1 MIKNI
6 IFDLGAVLIDWNP
19 KYLYNKVFH
28 TDDAMNYFLENIC
41 TNEWNEQQDGGRT
54 FRDAED
60 ALIQEYPEYE
70 REILLYYS
78 RWTEMLGGPI
88 YETVEIFKK
97 LKNIYPD
104 NIFALTNW
112 SAESWPVAV
121 EKFDFLGWFNGILV
135 SGQEKLKKPD
145 ARIFK
150 LICHRYDLAPQ
161 ESLFIDDNL
170 RNIEAGNNFG
180 LQTIHF
186 KSATELNQQLKNFS
200 VVIE

>member
-1 MIKNI
+1 MIKNV

-19 KYLYNKVFH
+19 KYLYSKIFH
-28 TDDAMNYFLENIC
+28 TDEAMNYFLENVC
-41 TNEWNEQQDGGRT
+41 TNHWNEQQDGGRT

-60 ALIQEYPEYE
+60 VLIQEYPEYQ

-88 YETVEIFKK
+88 DETVEIFKK

-112 SAESWPVAV
+112 SAESWPIAV

-150 LICHRYDLAPQ
+150 LICDRYGLTPQ

-170 RNIEAGNNFG
+170 RNIEAANNFG

-200 VVIE
+200 IVIE